1 MILFKEKACFS
12 ISIRMSPSER
22 QLCACWV
29 WGGLY
34 AVSKT
39 NLDLGRSHSTYPE
52 TPGLTEVCEGYLLY
66 LIEYMDVFYLE
77 GSLHLRF
84 VSLTTFCF
92 LSFCVLVVGLLGRM
106 C

>member
-1 MILFKEKACFS
+1 
-12 ISIRMSPSER
+12 MSPSER